1 MIASISKKRFTQEEG
16 RELALEAARSLLLHA
31 GPHAVTLKAV
41 ADRIGRTHANLLHHF
56 GTAAE
61 LQKALAA
68 SISARVG
75 ARISQAVIRVRDEA
89 ANPAEIVD
97 LIYDAFQK
105 EGVGPLAAWM
115 ILTGNRDVLDPILR
129 TLRDV
134 VGDLMQAGTNIPLQ
148 RHTLSLVLGALGYS
162 LLGEE
167 FALALGQPPETAREM
182 AIEHL
187 RIGIATAHAEHLESE
202 AIRVTPDI
210 PATDHVPVLQI

>member
-1 MIASISKKRFTQEEG
+1 MIASKLKKRFTQEEG
-16 RELALEAARSLLLHA
+16 RERALEAARGLLLDA

-68 SISARVG
+68 LISARVRT
-75 ARISQAVIRVRDEA
+75 RISDAVIGDHSKSA
-89 ANPAEIVD
+89 SPAEVVEFT
-97 LIYDAFQK
+97 YDAFQK

-115 ILTGNRDVLDPILR
+115 ILTGNRDVLDPILQ
-129 TLRDV
+129 TLREM
-134 VGDLMQAGTNIPLQ
+134 VGDLMQDAANVPLQ

-162 LLGEE
+162 LLGAE

-182 AIEHL
+182 ATEHL
-187 RIGIATAHAEHLESE
+187 RIGIAKANGDYNGTA
-202 AIRVTPDI
+202 AIRGHPGI
-210 PATDHVPVLQI
+210 PVADPVAALQN

>member
-1 MIASISKKRFTQEEG
+1 MIASTSKKRFTQEEG

-61 LQKALAA
+61 LQKALAT
-68 SISARVG
+68 SISGRVS
-75 ARISQAVIRVRDEA
+75 ARISQAVHRARDDA
-89 ANPAEIVD
+89 ANPAEIVH
-97 LIYDAFQK
+97 LIYDAFKK

-134 VGDLMQAGTNIPLQ
+134 VGDLMQAGTHIPLQ

-182 AIEHL
+182 AVEHL
-187 RIGIATAHAEHLESE
+187 RIGIAKAHAEYQETE
-202 AIRVTPDI
+202 AIRLELSI
-210 PATDHVPVLQI
+210 PVANPVAALQI